1 MQDVCDVD
9 DLESPDNT
17 TLNNQV
23 LSNPLITLWDPPHI
37 PSKERPKALRQKHK
51 REKQLTKKRKYNI
64 CKETGHVTI
73 PHNYLKY
80 PN

>member
-1 MQDVCDVD
+1 MQDVCVVD
-9 DLESPDNT
+9 DLGSPDNT

-23 LSNPLITLWDPPHI
+23 LSNLSITLWDPPHI
-37 PSKERPKALRQKHK
+37 PSKGRAKALRQKHP
-51 REKQLTKKRKYNI
+51 REKQLTKKRKCRI

-80 PN
+80 PS